1 MRLAV
6 ELKLRRDD
14 VCARRLPTGSKQR
27 HRHRLQA
34 LDRRHRLR

>member
-14 VCARRLPTGSKQR
+14 VCARRLPTGSNVIGI
-27 HRHRLQA
+27 A
-34 LDRRHRLR
+34 CRRWTGGTG